1 MHHLTRCPAW
11 ALTLLTFAVMFV
23 QDSRA
28 GEFDLWDLTGTDLVG
43 NTSYRGGTEDLWDL
57 VGAQWTSTT
66 SSKNATDDLWDIIGT
81 QVLPSTNSVEFKGLG
96 IILSVTPTV
105 SDSKGS
111 SEPLFVL
118 LPDETWFNFGTQR
131 NPRWEPISEDEFQL
145 LIAELEKQDFG
156 LIADVFE
163 DGALILH
170 FAPI

>member
-1 MHHLTRCPAW
+1 M
-11 ALTLLTFAVMFV
+11 
-23 QDSRA
+23 
-28 GEFDLWDLTGTDLVG
+28 
-43 NTSYRGGTEDLWDL
+43 
-57 VGAQWTSTT
+57 TSTT

-131 NPRWEPISEDEFQL
+131 NLGSRSV
-145 LIAELEKQDFG
+145 KTSSNC
-156 LIADVFE
+156 
-163 DGALILH
+163 
-170 FAPI
+170 